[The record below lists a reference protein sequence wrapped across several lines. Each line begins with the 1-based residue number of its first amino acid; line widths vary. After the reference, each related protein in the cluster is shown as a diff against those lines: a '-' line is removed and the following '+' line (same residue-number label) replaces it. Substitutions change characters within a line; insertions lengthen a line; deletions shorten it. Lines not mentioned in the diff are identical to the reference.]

1 MFCKECGNEI
11 AKDSKFCQN
20 CGTAQFKATTPINE
34 RNVNIISEVDPKP
47 DLKMHKEESNTFKYD
62 SEYKGDSYISN
73 VGFAFVIFNVA
84 TLYIAQY
91 QDDNLK
97 SILVSIVMIEGF
109 ISWILAIRW
118 VVMVAEKQNRNST
131 FWGVFAVL
139 IPYLAMI
146 IIGLLKKVNTPSTS
160 LVNKTNWAVIAAMFV
175 IPLVIALILI
185 FADM

>member
-11 AKDSKFCQN
+11 ANDSKFCQN

-47 DLKMHKEESNTFKYD
+47 DLKMHKEESNDFKYD

-109 ISWILAIRW
+109 ISWLLAIRW

-146 IIGLLKKVNTPSTS
+146 IIGFLKKVNNRSIST
-160 LVNKTNWAVIAAMFV
+160 NYKTNWAVIAATFILPIV
-175 IPLVIALILI
+175 LALIIL
-185 FADM
+185 FTEM